1 MLDQRFY
8 WGTIRKAIVAFG
20 NIFNSI
26 TINRT
31 DSNGEI
37 IGIQRVPL
45 SYSPKQKFLA
55 RIQQQPDV
63 DFNQF
68 NVILPRMGF
77 ELTSIAYDPN
87 RKVSPIQQTRN
98 LNSATTASAQ
108 YAPTPYNLKVT
119 LYVYARNQDDGL
131 QIIEQILPYFNPDYN
146 LTLKAIPELHIQN
159 DLPVILE
166 SIGFQDQ
173 YEGDWI
179 TRRAIVWSLDFLLKL
194 NFYGPVNKQGV
205 IKRVLTNTFNDA
217 TSAQMQKVTVE
228 TDPTTANVTDN
239 YGYISNFEDF

>member
-166 SIGFQDQ
+166 SISFQDQ

-217 TSAQMQKVTVE
+217 TSAQIQKATVE
-228 TDPTTANVTDN
+228 TDPTSANVTDN

>member
-1 MLDQRFY
+1 MLDQRYY

-26 TINRT
+26 TIERKDT
-31 DSNGEI
+31 NGNTV
-37 IGIQRVPL
+37 GIQRVPL

-77 ELTSIAYDPN
+77 ELTSIQYDPN
-87 RKVSPIQQTRN
+87 RKVSPIQQSRN
-98 LNSATTASAQ
+98 LNSATTASTQ

-131 QIIEQILPYFNPDYN
+131 QVIEQILPYFNPDYN
-146 LTLKAIPELHIQN
+146 LTLKAIPELNIQN

-166 SIGFQDQ
+166 GLSFQDQ
-173 YEGDWI
+173 YEGDFV

-205 IKRVLTNTFNDA
+205 IKKVLTNTFNDL
-217 TSAQMQKVTVE
+217 TSAQMQKITVE
-228 TDPTTANVTDN
+228 TDPATANVTDN

>member
-1 MLDQRFY
+1 
-8 WGTIRKAIVAFG
+8 
-20 NIFNSI
+20 
-26 TINRT
+26 
-31 DSNGEI
+31 
-37 IGIQRVPL
+37 
-45 SYSPKQKFLA
+45 
-55 RIQQQPDV
+55 
-63 DFNQF
+63 
-68 NVILPRMGF
+68 
-77 ELTSIAYDPN
+77 
-87 RKVSPIQQTRN
+87 
-98 LNSATTASAQ
+98 
-108 YAPTPYNLKVT
+108 VT

-217 TSAQMQKVTVE
+217 TSAQIQKATVE
-228 TDPTTANVTDN
+228 TDPTSANVTDN